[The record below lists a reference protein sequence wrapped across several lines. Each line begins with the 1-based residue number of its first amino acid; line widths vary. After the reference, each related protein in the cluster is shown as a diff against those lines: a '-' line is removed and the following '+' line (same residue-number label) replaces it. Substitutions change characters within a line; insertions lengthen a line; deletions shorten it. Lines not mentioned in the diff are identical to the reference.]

1 MSTTPAA
8 TAPRSSIGLWAAVS
22 IGIGGMIGA
31 GIFSILGVVAQVAG
45 SALPVS
51 FLIGGIVALLATYS
65 YAKLGARY
73 PSAGGAVQFLVE
85 GLGDNVLSGGLNT
98 FQWIGYVI
106 TLALYASGFAGYA
119 QTFLPTGTPGP
130 WAQVFAV
137 GIILAFTLVNSL
149 GAGTVGK
156 AETLI
161 VGIKVAILIGF
172 VALGMW
178 AVTPARLAP
187 TTWPGLGDILFGA
200 GVLFVGYEGFGLITN
215 AAGAMADPRRL
226 LPRALFLAVGI
237 VIVIYVAVAATVIG
251 TLAVPQILAAKDFA
265 LAEAAKPFLGEV
277 GFRLIG
283 IAALLSTSSAINA
296 TVFGAANASYQ
307 IARDGQ
313 LPAAFTHTVWRGNQ
327 EGLYLTAGLAIA
339 FVLFFDLGPIAMMGS
354 AAFLLVY
361 AAVNAAHL
369 RVYRETQAQ
378 PVLIWLS
385 MLTCLAMFGLLC
397 VYVVQLG
404 SLAALVALVGLLAFS
419 FVAEW
424 VYRRRTGRTLRP
436 AATP

>member
-1 MSTTPAA
+1 MSTPAVA
-8 TAPRSSIGLWAAVS
+8 AAASRPGIGLWAAVS

-45 SALPVS
+45 AALPVA
-51 FLIGGIVALLATYS
+51 FLAGGVVALLATYS

-73 PSAGGAVQFLVE
+73 PTAGGAVQFLVE
-85 GLGDNVLSGGLNT
+85 GLGDGVLSGGLNT
-98 FQWIGYVI
+98 FQWVGFVI

-119 QTFLPTGTPGP
+119 RTFLPAGTPGP
-130 WAQVFAV
+130 WTQVFAV
-137 GIILAFTLVNSL
+137 GIILAFTLLNSL

-156 AETLI
+156 AETFI
-161 VGIKVAILIGF
+161 VGAKVAILIAF
-172 VALGMW
+172 VAVGMW
-178 AVTPARLAP
+178 FIVPA
-187 TTWPGLGDILFGA
+187 TWPSSGDVLFGA

-215 AAGAMADPRRL
+215 AAGDMANPRRL
-226 LPRALFLAVGI
+226 LPRALFLAVVI

-251 TLAVPQILAAKDFA
+251 TLTVPQILAARDFA
-265 LAEAAKPFLGEV
+265 LAQAAKPFLGEV

-307 IARDGQ
+307 IARDGE
-313 LPAAFTHTVWRGNQ
+313 LPATFTRSVWRHNL
-327 EGLYLTAGLAIA
+327 EGLYLTAGLAIL

-361 AAVNAAHL
+361 AAVNGAHL
-369 RVYRETQAQ
+369 RLYHQTGAQ
-378 PVLIWLS
+378 PALIALS
-385 MLTCLAMFGLLC
+385 LLACLAMFALLC
-397 VYVVQLG
+397 VYVVHLG
-404 SLAALVALVGLLAFS
+404 TLAPLVALVGLLALS

-424 VYRRRTGRTLRP
+424 AYRRRTGRTIKP
-436 AATP
+436 ASAAR